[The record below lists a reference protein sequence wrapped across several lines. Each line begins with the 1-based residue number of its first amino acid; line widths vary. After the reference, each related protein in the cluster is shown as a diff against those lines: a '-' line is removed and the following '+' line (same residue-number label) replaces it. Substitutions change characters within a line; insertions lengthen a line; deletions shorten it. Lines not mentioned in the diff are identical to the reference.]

1 MNSVTDN
8 EQQDLEFEAQRP
20 QYGARVYVYLVMIAL
35 FLLSATIVKM
45 KWQDHLPLSSVAVV
59 GIDVLSKE
67 EVVRLMKLPPRTT
80 LYDIDLTEIQNNIA
94 MNTFV
99 KSVIVQR
106 DPPST
111 VRITIEERVPAA
123 MIVASEVLYIDDDGV
138 VLPYIASSETY
149 DIPVISGVDS
159 AAALKAG
166 MQVRN
171 PDILEALQIIK
182 TAKLTN
188 EEMYHAISE
197 IRLRKGHDMV
207 LYSFEAGVPIIFGKG
222 DIVNKIVRLDAFWQ
236 QHFHTIGAEQIRYID
251 VRFDDQVVVSRKA
264 S

>member
-1 MNSVTDN
+1 VTDN
-8 EQQDLEFEAQRP
+8 EQQHLEFEAPRP

-35 FLLSATIVKM
+35 FLLSASVVKM
-45 KWQDHLPLSSVAVV
+45 KWQDHLPLSSVSVE
-59 GIDVLSKE
+59 GINVLSKE
-67 EVVRLMKLPPRTT
+67 EVVRLMKLPPRIAM
-80 LYDIDLTEIQNNIA
+80 YDVDLTEIQNNIR

-99 KSVIVQR
+99 KDVIVQR

-111 VRITIEERVPAA
+111 VRVTIEERVPAA
-123 MIVASEVLYIDDDGV
+123 MIVAGEVLYIDNDGV

-149 DIPVISGVDS
+149 DIPVISGIDS
-159 AAALKAG
+159 AVALRAG

-171 PDILEALQIIK
+171 PDILEALQIIT

-197 IRLRKGHDMV
+197 IRLRKGHDII
-207 LYSFEAGVPIIFGKG
+207 LYSFESGVPIIFGKG
-222 DIVNKIVRLDAFWQ
+222 DAVNKIVRLDAFWQ
-236 QHFHTIGAEQIRYID
+236 QYFHTIGAEQIRYID

>member
-1 MNSVTDN
+1 
-8 EQQDLEFEAQRP
+8 
-20 QYGARVYVYLVMIAL
+20 
-35 FLLSATIVKM
+35 
-45 KWQDHLPLSSVAVV
+45 
-59 GIDVLSKE
+59 
-67 EVVRLMKLPPRTT
+67 
-80 LYDIDLTEIQNNIA
+80 

-99 KSVIVQR
+99 KDVIVQR

-111 VRITIEERVPAA
+111 VRVTIEERVPAA
-123 MIVASEVLYIDDDGV
+123 IIVAGEVLYIDNDGV

-149 DIPVISGVDS
+149 DIPVISGIDS
-159 AAALKAG
+159 AVALRAG

-171 PDILEALQIIK
+171 PDILEALQIIT

-197 IRLRKGHDMV
+197 IRLRKGHDII
-207 LYSFEAGVPIIFGKG
+207 LYSFESGVPIIFGKG
-222 DIVNKIVRLDAFWQ
+222 DAVNKIVRLDAFWQ
-236 QHFHTIGAEQIRYID
+236 QYFHTIGAEQIRYID